1 MGDFAIIAEG
11 YTDQVVL
18 KNILIGLLSTDDE
31 EPVVNF
37 EHPPYSETARRGNY
51 PPGGWTLVTQYFAQG
66 RYKQALQT
74 NSYLVVHIDTDVS
87 SEYGVAKGAKGTEM
101 QLIRDV
107 VAMFRSRI
115 DDAIWEAHSERFIFA
130 VAVHEIECWLLP
142 PLFDTQKAK
151 MAKINGCF
159 KLADERLR
167 QMNRHPL
174 RDKEGR
180 KDGRGYDQASAVYRK
195 RAEVLRLCGSNISF
209 QVFVQEVERR
219 SITIPTEQGGAVA
232 P

>member
-18 KNILIGLLSTDDE
+18 KNILIGLLSTDDD
-31 EPVVNF
+31 EPVINF
-37 EHPPYSETARRGNY
+37 EHPPYSEAAQRGNY
-51 PPGGWTLVTQYFAQG
+51 PPGGWTLVTQYFDQG

-74 NSYLVVHIDTDVS
+74 NTYLVVHIDTDVS
-87 SEYGVAKGAKGTEM
+87 EQYGVAKGAKGAEV
-101 QLIRDV
+101 QLISDV

-115 DDAIWEAHSERFIFA
+115 EDSIWQAHGERFIFA
-130 VAVHEIECWLLP
+130 ITVHEIECWLLP

-151 MAKINGCF
+151 MAKITGCF
-159 KLADERLR
+159 TLADERLR
-167 QMNRHPL
+167 QMNRPPL

-180 KDGRGYDQASAVYRK
+180 KDGKAYDRASAVYLK
-195 RAEVLRLCGSNISF
+195 RAEVLRLSSSNISL
-209 QVFVQEVERR
+209 QAFVREIERR
-219 SITIPTEQGGAVA
+219 NITLPTERNGGDG